1 MPQRLIEWKQSIGWE
16 IKEKDAPKCF
26 SELEVHLLRLSRWK
40 HMIFFFFSLRA
51 SGYIF
56 ISGDM
61 MRLLPS
67 HHAAVQRKE
76 LKIGIFY
83 VFIHSHMCSSYDSIP
98 GGFVLKSKNHLW
110 LTDLPL
116 KKHWE
121 QYIRN
126 MLTARRPWGHL
137 QFHLIHAFILFNLS
151 HPLLVQCCFFY

>member
-1 MPQRLIEWKQSIGWE
+1 
-16 IKEKDAPKCF
+16 
-26 SELEVHLLRLSRWK
+26 
-40 HMIFFFFSLRA
+40 MIFFSSLWA

-83 VFIHSHMCSSYDSIP
+83 VFIHSHICSSYDSIP

-116 KKHWE
+116 KKHWI

-126 MLTARRPWGHL
+126 MSTARRPWGHL

-151 HPLLVQCCFFY
+151 HPLLVQLAVFSINFFKNPFSLYIKTERFQRSWDIKTGVFGNLQHHLRETFHW